1 MGACERDP
9 YSLNSGPLPVI
20 TPAENGVFHL
30 ERLRMSQR
38 RFRSWEHYRAISRLA
53 NGFHVGII
61 VVASPPGKVE
71 DAAAA
76 CEALRRSSMERCQ
89 NDHHDDPGAK
99 ALELGKACCV
109 LKSTET
115 ALRFYLSSVRPTES
129 PTGSFARITCYP
141 IVKQLSHTARAV
153 SATLLGGL
161 RCDVAAAGMVSIAW
175 DLLLTL
181 VIFTEMRR

>member
-1 MGACERDP
+1 
-9 YSLNSGPLPVI
+9 
-20 TPAENGVFHL
+20 
-30 ERLRMSQR
+30 MSQR

-115 ALRFYLSSVRPTES
+115 ALRFYLSSVRPTE
-129 PTGSFARITCYP
+129 FAHWQFR
-141 IVKQLSHTARAV
+141 KNHLLSNCEAALPYRA
-153 SATLLGGL
+153 SG
-161 RCDVAAAGMVSIAW
+161 
-175 DLLLTL
+175 
-181 VIFTEMRR
+181 